1 MDEKKEKKWY
11 LTEFVVVRK
20 KHERRVYVKEKEKVQ
35 NETLKMNLPE
45 GDTLN
50 VHSHQILS
58 FNTISEKVD
67 IPQSLK
73 MTKFKGAN

>member
-1 MDEKKEKKWY
+1 MV
-11 LTEFVVVRK
+11 LVEFLVVRK

-45 GDTLN
+45 GDALN
-50 VHSHQILS
+50 VQSHHILS

-67 IPQSLK
+67 IRQNLK